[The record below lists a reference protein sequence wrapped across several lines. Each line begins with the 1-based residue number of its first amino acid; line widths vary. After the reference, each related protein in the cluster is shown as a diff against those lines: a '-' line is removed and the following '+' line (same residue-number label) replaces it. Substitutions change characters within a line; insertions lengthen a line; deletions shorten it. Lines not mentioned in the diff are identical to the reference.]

1 MATGI
6 RFTDL
11 DEWKS
16 KTGTKKIVGQVVSY
30 GVTNNPFKDTLT
42 GEPFTYIDYWQNLPE
57 SPGWKYYTSGYL
69 QWNENLT
76 EVFEMYVYNIILV
89 NTEECEVVQR
99 YENVVAES
107 EKLAMLEIALS
118 LEAKTLHKKG
128 KIKFIFNQVG
138 GFDRFKKSEE

>member
-89 NTEECEVVQR
+89 DTEKCEVVH
-99 YENVVAES
+99 EFNNIIAES
-107 EKLAMLEIALS
+107 EKMAMLEVVMSADTRKL
-118 LEAKTLHKKG
+118 LKQG
-128 KIKFIFNQVG
+128 KLKFIFTLVG
-138 GFDRFKKSEE
+138 GFNKYINKK